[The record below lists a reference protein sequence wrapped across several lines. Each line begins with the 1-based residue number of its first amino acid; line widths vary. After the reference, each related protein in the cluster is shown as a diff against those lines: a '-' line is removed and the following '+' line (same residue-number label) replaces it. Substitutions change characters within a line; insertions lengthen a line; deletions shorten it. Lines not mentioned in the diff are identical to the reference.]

1 MTIYFNFELANTFA
15 HGRFS
20 HMNDEIEITVG
31 ELARR
36 LGVAPATL
44 RTWARRY
51 GLGPS
56 GHEVG
61 SHRKYD
67 RVDVARIAVMRRLVI
82 SGVSPKEAAL
92 IAVDADVSEAENLP
106 KIKFEE
112 RSEIVEAILKAL
124 ESLDI
129 SFVNE
134 IIRREILA
142 NGVIATWV
150 EIVTPT
156 LIKVGDHWSRTGLGV
171 SNEHLLT
178 EILIKILRE
187 ISAEIENPV
196 NAKPIV
202 LAAIGEELHSL
213 ALHALLAA
221 LAERNIQAYFF
232 GARTPVDAL
241 VEVVRKVAPPV
252 VFVWAQLPENADY
265 SIAAALP
272 AIRPPTRLLLGGP
285 GWEPSRCADATLVGG
300 LSEACEIV
308 SSTLGVDL

>member
-178 EILIKILRE
+178 EILINILRE
-187 ISAEIENPV
+187 LSAEIENPV

>member
-1 MTIYFNFELANTFA
+1 
-15 HGRFS
+15 
-20 HMNDEIEITVG
+20 MNPESEITVG

-61 SHRKYD
+61 AHRKYD
-67 RVDVARIAVMRRLVI
+67 CADVARIAVMRRLVI

-92 IAVDADVSEAENLP
+92 IASDADVSEAENLP
-106 KIKFEE
+106 IIKFEE
-112 RSEIVEAILKAL
+112 RTKIVEVILKAL

-142 NGVIATWV
+142 NGVTATWV
-150 EIVTPT
+150 EILAPT
-156 LIKVGDHWSRTGLGV
+156 LIKIGEDWSRTGHGV
-171 SNEHLLT
+171 GSEHLLT
-178 EILIKILRE
+178 EILTKILRE
-187 ISAEIENPV
+187 VSAEIENPI

-202 LAAIGEELHSL
+202 LASIGEELHCL

-221 LAERNIQAYFF
+221 LAERNIQAHFF
-232 GARTPVDAL
+232 GARTPVDSL
-241 VEVVRKVAPPV
+241 VEVVRKIAPPV

-265 SIAAALP
+265 SIATALP
-272 AIRPPTRLLLGGP
+272 AARPSTRLLLGGP
-285 GWEPSRCADATLVGG
+285 GWEADRCANATLVRG
-300 LSEACEIV
+300 LPEACEIV
-308 SSTLGVDL
+308 SSTLGVDV

>member
-1 MTIYFNFELANTFA
+1 
-15 HGRFS
+15 
-20 HMNDEIEITVG
+20 MNDEIEITVG

-61 SHRKYD
+61 SHRRYD
-67 RVDVARIAVMRRLVI
+67 AVDVARISVMRRLVI
-82 SGVSPKEAAL
+82 SGVAPKEAAL

-106 KIKFEE
+106 TIEFEE
-112 RSEIVEAILKAL
+112 RAEIVDVILKAL

-150 EIVTPT
+150 EILTPT
-156 LIKVGDHWSRTGLGV
+156 LIKVGDHWSRTGLGIT
-171 SNEHLLT
+171 NEHLLT
-178 EILIKILRE
+178 EIVIKILRE
-187 ISAEIENPV
+187 VSAEIENPV
-196 NAKPIV
+196 NVKPIV
-202 LAAIGEELHSL
+202 LAAIGEESHSL

-221 LAERNIQAYFF
+221 LAERNIQAHFF
-232 GARTPVDAL
+232 GARTPLDSL

-252 VFVWAQLPENADY
+252 VFVWAQLPQNADY
-265 SIAAALP
+265 SIATALP
-272 AIRPPTRLLLGGP
+272 AVRPSTRLLLGGP
-285 GWEPSRCADATLVGG
+285 GWAPGRCADATLVGG
-300 LSEACEIV
+300 LAEACEIV
-308 SSTLGVDL
+308 STTLGVDL

>member
-1 MTIYFNFELANTFA
+1 MNTE
-15 HGRFS
+15 S
-20 HMNDEIEITVG
+20 EITVG

-61 SHRKYD
+61 SHRRYD
-67 RVDVARIAVMRRLVI
+67 CVDVARISVMRRLVI
-82 SGVSPKEAAL
+82 SGVAPKEAAL
-92 IAVDADVSEAENLP
+92 IAVDADVSEAEILP
-106 KIKFEE
+106 EIKFEE
-112 RSEIVEAILKAL
+112 RSEIVEVILKAL

-142 NGVIATWV
+142 NGVVVTWV
-150 EIVTPT
+150 EILTPT
-156 LIKVGDHWSRTGLGV
+156 LIKVGEEWSRTGLGI

-178 EILIKILRE
+178 EILTKIFRE
-187 ISAEIENPV
+187 VSAEIENPV

-221 LAERNIQAYFF
+221 LAERNIQAHFF
-232 GARTPVDAL
+232 GPRTPVDSL
-241 VEVVRKVAPPV
+241 VEVVRKIAPPV

-265 SIAAALP
+265 SIVGALP
-272 AIRPPTRLLLGGP
+272 VVRPSTRLLLGGP
-285 GWEPSRCADATLVGG
+285 GWEPSRCSSATLVGG
-300 LSEACEIV
+300 LAEACEIV
-308 SSTLGVDL
+308 SSTLGVDF

>member
-1 MTIYFNFELANTFA
+1 MTIYFIFELANTFT
-15 HGRFS
+15 HERFS

-61 SHRKYD
+61 AHRKYD

-308 SSTLGVDL
+308 SSTLGVDP

>member
-1 MTIYFNFELANTFA
+1 
-15 HGRFS
+15 
-20 HMNDEIEITVG
+20 MNDEIEITVG

-36 LGVAPATL
+36 LGIAPATL

-61 SHRKYD
+61 AHRRYD
-67 RVDVARIAVMRRLVI
+67 ALDVARISVMRRLVI
-82 SGVSPKEAAL
+82 SGVAPKEAAL

-106 KIKFEE
+106 TIEFEE
-112 RSEIVEAILKAL
+112 RVEIVDVILKAL

-142 NGVIATWV
+142 NGVITTWV
-150 EIVTPT
+150 EILTPT
-156 LIKVGDHWSRTGLGV
+156 FMKVGDHWARTGLGIT
-171 SNEHLLT
+171 NEHLLT
-178 EILIKILRE
+178 EIVIKILRE
-187 ISAEIENPV
+187 VSAEIENPV
-196 NAKPIV
+196 NVKPIV
-202 LAAIGEELHSL
+202 LAAIGEESHCL

-221 LAERNIQAYFF
+221 LAERNIQAHFF
-232 GARTPVDAL
+232 GARTPLDSL

-265 SIAAALP
+265 SLATALP
-272 AIRPPTRLLLGGP
+272 AVRPSTRLLLGGP
-285 GWEPSRCADATLVGG
+285 GWAPGRCADASLVGG
-300 LSEACEIV
+300 LAEACEIV

>member
-1 MTIYFNFELANTFA
+1 
-15 HGRFS
+15 
-20 HMNDEIEITVG
+20 MNDEIEITVG

-61 SHRKYD
+61 SHRRYD
-67 RVDVARIAVMRRLVI
+67 AVDVARISVMRRLVI
-82 SGVSPKEAAL
+82 SGVAPKEAAL

-106 KIKFEE
+106 TIKFEE
-112 RSEIVEAILKAL
+112 RAEIVEVILKAL

-142 NGVIATWV
+142 NGVITTWV
-150 EIVTPT
+150 EILTPT
-156 LIKVGDHWSRTGLGV
+156 FTKVGDHWARTGLGIT
-171 SNEHLLT
+171 NEHLLT
-178 EILIKILRE
+178 EIVIKILRE
-187 ISAEIENPV
+187 VSAEIENPV
-196 NAKPIV
+196 NVKPIV
-202 LAAIGEELHSL
+202 LAAIGEESHSL

-221 LAERNIQAYFF
+221 LAERNIQAHFF
-232 GARTPVDAL
+232 GARTPLDSL

-252 VFVWAQLPENADY
+252 VFVWAQLPQNADY
-265 SIAAALP
+265 SIATALP
-272 AIRPPTRLLLGGP
+272 AVRPSTRLLLGGP
-285 GWEPSRCADATLVGG
+285 GWAPGRCADATLVGG
-300 LSEACEIV
+300 LAEACEIV
-308 SSTLGVDL
+308 GTTLGVDL

>member
-1 MTIYFNFELANTFA
+1 M
-15 HGRFS
+15 H
-20 HMNDEIEITVG
+20 DEIEITVG

-36 LGVAPATL
+36 LGIAPATL

-61 SHRKYD
+61 AHRRYD
-67 RVDVARIAVMRRLVI
+67 ALDVARISVMRRLVI
-82 SGVSPKEAAL
+82 SGVAPKEAAL
-92 IAVDADVSEAENLP
+92 IAVDADVSEADNLP
-106 KIKFEE
+106 TIEFEE
-112 RSEIVEAILKAL
+112 RAEIVDVILKAL

-150 EIVTPT
+150 EILTPT
-156 LIKVGDHWSRTGLGV
+156 FIKVGDHWARTGLGIT
-171 SNEHLLT
+171 NEHLLT
-178 EILIKILRE
+178 EIVIKILRE
-187 ISAEIENPV
+187 VSTEIENPINV
-196 NAKPIV
+196 KPIV
-202 LAAIGEELHSL
+202 LAAIGEESHSL

-221 LAERNIQAYFF
+221 LAERNIQAHFF
-232 GARTPVDAL
+232 GARTPLDSL

-252 VFVWAQLPENADY
+252 VFVWAQLPQHADY
-265 SIAAALP
+265 SIVTALP
-272 AIRPPTRLLLGGP
+272 AVRPSTRLLLGGP
-285 GWEPSRCADATLVGG
+285 GWASGRCPDATLVGG
-300 LSEACEIV
+300 LAEACEIV

>member
-1 MTIYFNFELANTFA
+1 MTIYFIFELANTFT
-15 HGRFS
+15 HERFS

-61 SHRKYD
+61 AHRKYD

-187 ISAEIENPV
+187 LSAEIENPV

>member
-1 MTIYFNFELANTFA
+1 MNTE
-15 HGRFS
+15 S
-20 HMNDEIEITVG
+20 EITVG

-61 SHRKYD
+61 SHRRYD
-67 RVDVARIAVMRRLVI
+67 CVDVARISVMRRLVI
-82 SGVSPKEAAL
+82 SGVAPKEAAL

-106 KIKFEE
+106 TIKFEE
-112 RSEIVEAILKAL
+112 RSEIVEVILKAL

-142 NGVIATWV
+142 NGVVVTWV
-150 EIVTPT
+150 EILTPT
-156 LIKVGDHWSRTGLGV
+156 LIKVGEEWSRTGLGI

-178 EILIKILRE
+178 EILTKIFRE
-187 ISAEIENPV
+187 VSAEIENPV

-202 LAAIGEELHSL
+202 LAAIGDELHSL

-221 LAERNIQAYFF
+221 LAERNIQAHFF
-232 GARTPVDAL
+232 GPRTPVDSL
-241 VEVVRKVAPPV
+241 VEVVRKIAPPV

>member
-1 MTIYFNFELANTFA
+1 MTIYFIFELANTFT
-15 HGRFS
+15 HERFS

-61 SHRKYD
+61 AHRKYD

-156 LIKVGDHWSRTGLGV
+156 LIKVGDHWSRTGLGIT
-171 SNEHLLT
+171 NEHLLT

-308 SSTLGVDL
+308 SSTLGVDP

>member
-1 MTIYFNFELANTFA
+1 
-15 HGRFS
+15 
-20 HMNDEIEITVG
+20 MNDEIEITVG

-187 ISAEIENPV
+187 LSAEIENPV

>member
-1 MTIYFNFELANTFA
+1 
-15 HGRFS
+15 
-20 HMNDEIEITVG
+20 MNDEIEITVG

-61 SHRKYD
+61 AHRKYD
-67 RVDVARIAVMRRLVI
+67 STDVARIAVMRRLVI

-106 KIKFEE
+106 TIKFEE
-112 RSEIVEAILKAL
+112 RSEIVEVILKAL

-171 SNEHLLT
+171 GNEHLLT
-178 EILIKILRE
+178 EMLIKILRE
-187 ISAEIENPV
+187 VSAEIENPV

-232 GARTPVDAL
+232 GARTPVGSL

-285 GWEPSRCADATLVGG
+285 GWEPSRCADATLVVG

>member
-1 MTIYFNFELANTFA
+1 MTIYFIFELANTFT
-15 HGRFS
+15 HERFS

-61 SHRKYD
+61 AHRKYD
-67 RVDVARIAVMRRLVI
+67 RVDVARISVMRRLVI

-92 IAVDADVSEAENLP
+92 IAIDADVSEAENLP
-106 KIKFEE
+106 TIKFEE
-112 RSEIVEAILKAL
+112 RAEIVEVILKAL

-142 NGVIATWV
+142 NGVIPTWV
-150 EIVTPT
+150 EILTPT
-156 LIKVGDHWSRTGLGV
+156 FMKVGDHWARIGLGIT
-171 SNEHLLT
+171 NEHLLT
-178 EILIKILRE
+178 EIVIKILRE
-187 ISAEIENPV
+187 LSAEIENPV

-202 LAAIGEELHSL
+202 LAAIGEESHSL

-221 LAERNIQAYFF
+221 LAERNIQAHFF
-232 GARTPVDAL
+232 GARTPVDSL
-241 VEVVRKVAPPV
+241 VEVVRKIAPPV
-252 VFVWAQLPENADY
+252 VFVWAQLSENADY

-272 AIRPPTRLLLGGP
+272 AVRPSPRLLLGGP
-285 GWEPSRCADATLVGG
+285 GWEAGRCADARLVGG
-300 LSEACEIV
+300 LSEACEIIG
-308 SSTLGVDL
+308 STLGVDL

>member
-1 MTIYFNFELANTFA
+1 
-15 HGRFS
+15 
-20 HMNDEIEITVG
+20 MNDEIEITVG

-106 KIKFEE
+106 TIKFEE
-112 RSEIVEAILKAL
+112 RAEIVEAILKAL

-171 SNEHLLT
+171 GNEHLLT
-178 EILIKILRE
+178 EMLIKILRE
-187 ISAEIENPV
+187 LSAEIENPV

-232 GARTPVDAL
+232 GARTPVAAL

>member
-1 MTIYFNFELANTFA
+1 
-15 HGRFS
+15 
-20 HMNDEIEITVG
+20 MNDESEITVG

-61 SHRKYD
+61 AHRRYD
-67 RVDVARIAVMRRLVI
+67 AVDVARIAVMRRLVI
-82 SGVSPKEAAL
+82 SGVAPKEAAL

-106 KIKFEE
+106 IIEFEE
-112 RSEIVEAILKAL
+112 RVEIVEVILKAL

-142 NGVIATWV
+142 NGVITTWV
-150 EIVTPT
+150 EILTPT
-156 LIKVGDHWSRTGLGV
+156 LIKIGDHWSKTGDGIG
-171 SNEHLLT
+171 SEHLLT
-178 EILIKILRE
+178 EIVIKILRE

-221 LAERNIQAYFF
+221 LAERNIQAHFF
-232 GARTPVDAL
+232 GPRTPVDSL
-241 VEVVRKVAPPV
+241 VEVVRKIAPPV
-252 VFVWAQLPENADY
+252 LFVWAQLPENADY

-272 AIRPPTRLLLGGP
+272 AVRPSTRLLLGGP
-285 GWEPSRCADATLVGG
+285 GWEPGRCADATLVGG
-300 LSEACEIV
+300 LAEACEIV

>member
-1 MTIYFNFELANTFA
+1 
-15 HGRFS
+15 
-20 HMNDEIEITVG
+20 MNDEIEITVG

-61 SHRKYD
+61 AHRRYD

-92 IAVDADVSEAENLP
+92 IAVNADVSEAENLP

-112 RSEIVEAILKAL
+112 RSEIVEVILKAL

-142 NGVIATWV
+142 NGVIVSWV
-150 EIVTPT
+150 EILTPT
-156 LIKVGDHWSRTGLGV
+156 LVKVGDHWSRTGLGIG
-171 SNEHLLT
+171 SEHLFS
-178 EILIKILRE
+178 EILIKIFRE

-196 NAKPIV
+196 NAKPVV

-213 ALHALLAA
+213 ALHALSAA
-221 LAERNIQAYFF
+221 LAERNIQVYFF
-232 GARTPVDAL
+232 GARTPVASL
-241 VEVVRKVAPPV
+241 VEVVRKIAPPV

-272 AIRPPTRLLLGGP
+272 EVRPPTRLLLGGP
-285 GWEPSRCADATLVGG
+285 GWEPSRCADATLVVG

-308 SSTLGVDL
+308 SSTLGMDL

>member
-187 ISAEIENPV
+187 LSAEIENPV

-213 ALHALLAA
+213 ALHALLAPRRSVRGPCA
-221 LAERNIQAYFF
+221 AGRRS
-232 GARTPVDAL
+232 RTA
-241 VEVVRKVAPPV
+241 
-252 VFVWAQLPENADY
+252 
-265 SIAAALP
+265 SCIC
-272 AIRPPTRLLLGGP
+272 LG
-285 GWEPSRCADATLVGG
+285 SAT
-300 LSEACEIV
+300 
-308 SSTLGVDL
+308 

>member
-1 MTIYFNFELANTFA
+1 MTIYFIFELANTFT

-20 HMNDEIEITVG
+20 QMNNEIEITVG

-187 ISAEIENPV
+187 LSAEIENPV

>member
-1 MTIYFNFELANTFA
+1 
-15 HGRFS
+15 
-20 HMNDEIEITVG
+20 MNDEIEITVG

-112 RSEIVEAILKAL
+112 RAEIVEAILKAL

-187 ISAEIENPV
+187 LSAEIENPV

-232 GARTPVDAL
+232 GARTPVAAL

>member
-1 MTIYFNFELANTFA
+1 MTIYFIFELANTFT

-20 HMNDEIEITVG
+20 QMNNEIEITVG

-61 SHRKYD
+61 AHRKYD
-67 RVDVARIAVMRRLVI
+67 RVDVARISVMRRLVI

-187 ISAEIENPV
+187 LSAEIENPV

>member
-187 ISAEIENPV
+187 LSAEIENPV

-308 SSTLGVDL
+308 SSTLGVDP

>member
-1 MTIYFNFELANTFA
+1 
-15 HGRFS
+15 
-20 HMNDEIEITVG
+20 MNDEIEITVG

-112 RSEIVEAILKAL
+112 RAEIVEAILKAL

-187 ISAEIENPV
+187 LSAEIENPV

>member
-20 HMNDEIEITVG
+20 QMNNEIEITVG

-187 ISAEIENPV
+187 LSAEIENPV

>member
-187 ISAEIENPV
+187 LSAEIENPV

-300 LSEACEIV
+300 LAEACEIV

>member
-1 MTIYFNFELANTFA
+1 
-15 HGRFS
+15 
-20 HMNDEIEITVG
+20 MNDEIEITVG

-178 EILIKILRE
+178 EILIKILR
-187 ISAEIENPV
+187 AEIENPV

>member
-1 MTIYFNFELANTFA
+1 MTIYFNLELANTFA

-187 ISAEIENPV
+187 LSAEIENPV